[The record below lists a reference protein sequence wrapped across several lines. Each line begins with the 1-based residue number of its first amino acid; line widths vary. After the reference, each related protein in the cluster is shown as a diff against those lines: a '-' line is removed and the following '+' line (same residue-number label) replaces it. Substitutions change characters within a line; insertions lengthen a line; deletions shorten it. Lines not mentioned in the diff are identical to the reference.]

1 MPTAPV
7 PPAPTTVE
15 DLRDGQRRYA
25 AEAKLASFAT
35 PRYRLDSADWGD
47 PSHPAVVFVHGMA
60 DQMKSFCMVQ
70 ARLVDAGFR
79 CVSYELADG
88 YHDGAALG
96 HYGHPEFVADLF
108 ALLDHLDLKTVHLLG
123 ASFGSTVALKAA
135 ATQPGRFPRVVL
147 QGGFA
152 RRPLNG
158 MELALATLGGWLPG
172 RMEQLPM
179 RRKMMSV
186 SDAPQFVGTPPEA
199 LEFLDAMGG
208 RTPVKAAAHRGMILK
223 DLDLRPDL
231 AGVTQPV
238 LMIGGDR
245 DTIVPRSCE
254 AEVEAGVK
262 GVRRVEI
269 AECGHYPQ
277 YTCPATMAA
286 QVVAFLTTI
295 AAPPQAGPS

>member
-1 MPTAPV
+1 MPTALTPPTGPV
-7 PPAPTTVE
+7 ATTVA
-15 DLRDGQRRYA
+15 DLRDGPRRYD
-25 AEAKLASFAT
+25 AEAKLASLAT

-47 PSHPAVVFVHGMA
+47 PARPTVVFVHGMA
-60 DQMKSFCMVQ
+60 DQMKSFCLVQ

-88 YHDGAALG
+88 YHDGASLS

-108 ALLDHLDLKTVHLLG
+108 ALLDHLKLRSVDLVG

-135 ATQPGRFPRVVL
+135 VTQPGRFRRVVL

-152 RRPLNG
+152 RRPLNS

-179 RRKMMSV
+179 RRKMMTV
-186 SDAPQFVGTPPEA
+186 TDAPQFVGTPPEA
-199 LEFLDAMGG
+199 LAFLDAMGG
-208 RTPVKAAAHRGMILK
+208 RTPVKAAAHRGMILR

-231 AGVTQPV
+231 PRVTQPV

-254 AEVEAGVK
+254 AEVEAGVPD
-262 GVRRVEI
+262 VRRVEI
-269 AECGHYPQ
+269 APCGHYPQ
-277 YTCPATMAA
+277 YTCPATMATLIA
-286 QVVAFLTTI
+286 EFLR
-295 AAPPQAGPS
+295 PG

>member
-1 MPTAPV
+1 MPTAPSSPV
-7 PPAPTTVE
+7 TPTPTTVE
-15 DLRDGQRRYA
+15 DLRVGPRRYD
-25 AEAKLASFAT
+25 AEARLASLVT
-35 PRYRLDSADWGD
+35 PRYRLDFADWGD
-47 PSHPAVVFVHGMA
+47 PARPAVVFVHGMA
-60 DQMKSFCMVQ
+60 DQMKSFCLVQ

-79 CVSYELADG
+79 CVGYELADG
-88 YHDGAALG
+88 YHDGATLAK
-96 HYGHPEFVADLF
+96 YGHPEFVADLF
-108 ALLDHLDLKTVHLLG
+108 ALLDHLDLRSPHLLG

-186 SDAPQFVGTPPEA
+186 ADAPQFVGTPPEA
-199 LEFLDAMGG
+199 LDFLDAMGG
-208 RTPVKAAAHRGMILK
+208 RTPVKAAAHRGMVLR

-231 AGVTQPV
+231 AAVAVPV
-238 LMIGGDR
+238 LMVGGDR

-254 AEVEAGVK
+254 AEVEAGVRD
-262 GVRRVEI
+262 VRRVEI

-277 YTCPATMAA
+277 YTCPATMASQMA
-286 QVVAFLTTI
+286 AFL
-295 AAPPQAGPS
+295 GG